1 MSDLISSH
9 NSLQS
14 PAEAHSLH
22 QPSTGSSFDYSDEVS
37 QATEVSSLET
47 YLEAA
52 SRYRTSRY
60 YIQAVVIGRSTF
72 LATNLIPEQSVHF
85 TAISSCWAVGRNAT
99 CAIPVYERSVSRCH
113 AVIGR
118 HAEEGFYISDLGSS
132 NGTWVN
138 GDRLPTSARYPLRHG
153 DVVRLGRI
161 DLEFFITLPMR
172 SSESVFEDTCS

>member
-9 NSLQS
+9 KSLQS
-14 PAEAHSLH
+14 PPEAHSLP
-22 QPSTGSSFDYSDEVS
+22 QSSTNPSLDYADEIS

-47 YLEAA
+47 YLEVA
-52 SRYRTSRY
+52 SRHRTSRY

-72 LATNLIPEQSVHF
+72 LATNLTPEQSVHF

-99 CAIPVYERSVSRCH
+99 SAIPIYERSVSRCH
-113 AVIGR
+113 VVIGR

-153 DVVRLGRI
+153 DLVRLGRI
-161 DLEFFITLPMR
+161 ELEFFITLPMR
-172 SSESVFEDTCS
+172 SSESAFEDTCS